1 MNWNKLENLTQLD
14 EIIKESQDRSVMIF
28 KHSTSCSISSM
39 ALNRL
44 SRNWKTEDSEK
55 VTPYYLDLI
64 SFREIS
70 NKIAD
75 QFGVYHQSP
84 QVILIKEGKA
94 TYDNSH
100 MGINYQEIMD
110 QAT

>member
-1 MNWNKLENLTQLD
+1 MNWNKLENLRQIG
-14 EIIKESQDRSVMIF
+14 EIIEESKTKPVLIF

-55 VTPYYLDLI
+55 VKPYYLDLI
-64 SFREIS
+64 GFREIS
-70 NKIAD
+70 NKIAEE
-75 QFGVYHQSP
+75 FGVYHQSP
-84 QVILIKEGKA
+84 QVILIKNGKA

-100 MGINYQEIMD
+100 MGISYMD
-110 QAT
+110 ILSEVK

>member
-1 MNWNKLENLTQLD
+1 
-14 EIIKESQDRSVMIF
+14 
-28 KHSTSCSISSM
+28 M

-110 QAT
+110 QAS